1 MTPEKLKEA
10 LLAFDSDARKAFL
23 LDVLPE
29 IAQEAMQDQLFLM
42 QLFPIFLGLL
52 KQSGIELEQLVQ
64 WTSLFSSADVA
75 VRD

>member
-10 LLAFDSDARKAFL
+10 LLALDSDARKAFL

-64 WTSLFSSADVA
+64 WASLFSAADSAGQG
-75 VRD
+75 

>member
-10 LLAFDSDARKAFL
+10 LLALDSDARKAFL
-23 LDVLPE
+23 LDVLPDV
-29 IAQEAMQDQLFLM
+29 AQEAMQDRLFLM

-64 WTSLFSSADVA
+64 WASLFSSANVA
-75 VRD
+75 GQD